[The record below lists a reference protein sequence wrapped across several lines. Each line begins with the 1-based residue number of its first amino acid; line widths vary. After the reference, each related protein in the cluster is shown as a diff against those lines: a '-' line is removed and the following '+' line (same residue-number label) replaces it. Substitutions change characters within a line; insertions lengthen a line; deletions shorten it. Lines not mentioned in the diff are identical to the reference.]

1 MGLCEETAD
10 NINQWKTIVRDVIMA
25 ESACERPKKKK
36 IKSGFAIKRLKRW
49 DVLFYAESVIFY
61 ASEFYVAYLLV
72 AT

>member
-1 MGLCEETAD
+1 MGLCEETAA

-25 ESACERPKKKK
+25 DSPKK

-49 DVLFYAESVIFY
+49 DILFYAESAIFH
-61 ASEFYVAYLLV
+61 ASQFYVAHLLV